1 MKIQIFS
8 DLHAG
13 VAPLKPIAVARNV
26 DLVVVAGD
34 VAEGAQRAFA
44 TLRAIVPV
52 AVPVVFVMGNHEYY
66 HRFFGE
72 ELALARALAPNFNVH
87 LLENDCIVVDGG
99 AVRIAG
105 ASLWTDYRMFGDSNA
120 PAAMH
125 AARVG
130 MNDHRLI
137 GWKRKPWERFRPQEA
152 ALLHAAS
159 RAFFVET
166 FAAPFE
172 GFATVAVSHP
182 APHLRSVHA
191 RFEND
196 ILSAAFA
203 STFLDELNSG
213 QQVCAGQPIA
223 TIKPPDIWIHRHVH
237 DSVDYR
243 VGLTRVI
250 ANPHGYG
257 RENADFDPAL
267 VVEVGT

>member
-1 MKIQIFS
+1 VKIQIFS

-13 VAPLKPIAVARNV
+13 AAPIKRITVARDV
-26 DLVVVAGD
+26 ALVVVAGD
-34 VAEGAQRAFA
+34 VAEGAQRALA

-72 ELALARALAPNFNVH
+72 ELALARALARALAPTFNVH
-87 LLENDCIVVDGG
+87 LLENDCIVGGGG

-105 ASLWTDYRMFGDSNA
+105 ASFWTDYRMFGDSNA

-137 GWKRKPWERFRPQEA
+137 GWKRKPWERFRPKEA

-159 RAFFVET
+159 RTFFVET

-172 GFATVAVSHP
+172 GLATIAVSHH
-182 APHLRSVHA
+182 APHVRSVHA

-203 STFLDELNSG
+203 STFLDELNSR
-213 QQVCAGQPIA
+213 QQVGAV
-223 TIKPPDIWIHRHVH
+223 TIKPPDIWIHGHVH

-243 VGLTRVI
+243 VGPTRVI

-257 RENADFDPAL
+257 RENANFDPAFI
-267 VVEVGT
+267 VEVGT